1 MFDLVQR
8 NKKIIQIVLAI
19 ILLPFAFFGVDSY
32 FRDSAT
38 GATIAKVAGS
48 EISEQEFQ
56 QALRDRQ
63 EQLRSMSGGR
73 VDPALLDSP
82 EMRFSVL
89 ESLVRQRLLIRQG
102 VKNGVTVTP
111 EQLRAYIS
119 EAPIFQG
126 DDGKFSMARY
136 EQFLKGQNTN
146 AAIFE
151 NRVRQDL
158 ILTQMSDPYQQS
170 SFIPRSVAERLHRIT
185 EQQREVSRSLIA
197 PEKFVSSV
205 KLEPDAPQKYYEG
218 HQDEF
223 RIAEQ
228 VRAEYVVLS
237 LDSLLPQIQV
247 EPAEAKKYYDER
259 QREFGVP
266 ETRQASH
273 ILIAVDKS
281 ADAAARQK
289 AKAKADEVAAELK
302 KNPNSFAELA
312 KKYSQDPGSA
322 AKGGDLGTF
331 SRGSMVKGFDDRVFS
346 MKVGEI
352 SGPVETEY
360 GYHIIRVTAINAG
373 SIKSFDQVR
382 PEIERELKKQHAG
395 RRLAELAEQFNNIV
409 FEQSDTLKPA
419 AELVK
424 QAPQTSGWITRS
436 HADDPRLNHP
446 KLLQALFSEDVLVNK
461 RNTEAI
467 EVAPGTIV
475 AARLAD
481 HKPARVQAFE
491 DVKAAIEKKLL
502 QTRAS
507 QLAAEDGRKQLDQLR
522 EGKAAELKWS
532 TPELVSRADPKGFAE
547 PVLRQV
553 FKADADKLPA
563 YAGVEAPEGGYMLL
577 KVTRLVEPQKID
589 SAQQKQLS
597 EALAQ
602 MVGEEQ
608 FTAYLASLKSKAKIS
623 LNKDAFEKK
632 ER

>member
-1 MFDLVQR
+1 M
-8 NKKIIQIVLAI
+8 
-19 ILLPFAFFGVDSY
+19 
-32 FRDSAT
+32 
-38 GATIAKVAGS
+38 
-48 EISEQEFQ
+48 
-56 QALRDRQ
+56 
-63 EQLRSMSGGR
+63 
-73 VDPALLDSP
+73 
-82 EMRFSVL
+82 
-89 ESLVRQRLLIRQG
+89 
-102 VKNGVTVTP
+102 
-111 EQLRAYIS
+111 
-119 EAPIFQG
+119 
-126 DDGKFSMARY
+126 
-136 EQFLKGQNTN
+136 
-146 AAIFE
+146 
-151 NRVRQDL
+151 
-158 ILTQMSDPYQQS
+158 
-170 SFIPRSVAERLHRIT
+170 
-185 EQQREVSRSLIA
+185 
-197 PEKFVSSV
+197 
-205 KLEPDAPQKYYEG
+205 
-218 HQDEF
+218 
-223 RIAEQ
+223 
-228 VRAEYVVLS
+228 
-237 LDSLLPQIQV
+237 
-247 EPAEAKKYYDER
+247 
-259 QREFGVP
+259 
-266 ETRQASH
+266 
-273 ILIAVDKS
+273 DKS

-331 SRGSMVKGFDDRVFS
+331 SRGSMVKGFDDAVFS

-360 GYHIIRVTAINAG
+360 GYHIIRVTTINAG

-532 TPELVSRADPKGFAE
+532 TPELVSRADPKGFTE